1 MNDEIDRAI
10 HETRELLAARPAP
23 DFRAAV
29 MSRIARVEPL
39 PLPQRPGVL
48 TRLARMV
55 TRLARMVW
63 APRPISIR
71 PAFALAAAAA
81 VVLLLVMPYA
91 RMAPPTASQM
101 DRASANPQVF
111 VQFRLDASAS
121 RVQLAGSFT
130 NWEPRYDMRQSAPGV
145 WTITVPLT
153 QGVHDYAFVVDGQQW
168 IPDPYAPQIGDGFG
182 GTNSRLAL
190 MSPVTPQL

>member
-1 MNDEIDRAI
+1 MNDQIDRAI

-29 MSRIARVEPL
+29 MSRIANLEPL
-39 PLPQRPGVL
+39 PRAGTF
-48 TRLARMV
+48 TRLAQLLWV
-55 TRLARMVW
+55 
-63 APRPISIR
+63 PRQISIR
-71 PAFALAAAAA
+71 PAFALGAAAAA
-81 VVLLLVMPYA
+81 VLLLLVPYA
-91 RMAPPTASQM
+91 RMTSPTGAQA
-101 DRASANPQVF
+101 DRGPADPQVF

-130 NWEPRYDMRQSAPGV
+130 NWEPRYDLRQSAPGI

-153 QGVHDYAFVVDGQQW
+153 QGVHDYAFVVDGKRW
-168 IPDPYAPQIGDGFG
+168 IPDPYAPHIDDGFG

-190 MSPVTPQL
+190 MSPVAPQL

>member
-1 MNDEIDRAI
+1 MNDQIDRAI

-23 DFRAAV
+23 DVRAAV
-29 MSRIARVEPL
+29 MSRIANVEPL
-39 PLPQRPGVL
+39 PLPRPPGVIK
-48 TRLARMV
+48 RLAQ
-55 TRLARMVW
+55 LVW
-63 APRPISIR
+63 APRPMSIR

-81 VVLLLVMPYA
+81 VVLLLVMPNV
-91 RMAPPTASQM
+91 RLRPETGPVGN
-101 DRASANPQVF
+101 ASAVPQVF

-130 NWEPRYDMRQSAPGV
+130 NWEPRYDLRQSAPGI

-153 QGVHDYAFVVDGQQW
+153 QGVHDYAFVVDGQRW

-190 MSPVTPQL
+190 MSPSTPQL

>member
-1 MNDEIDRAI
+1 MNDQINRAI

-23 DFRAAV
+23 DVRAAV
-29 MSRIARVEPL
+29 MSRIANVEPL
-39 PLPQRPGVL
+39 PLPRPPGAL
-48 TRLARMV
+48 TRLVRI
-55 TRLARMVW
+55 VW

-71 PAFALAAAAA
+71 PAFALAAAAV

-91 RMAPPTASQM
+91 RPRPEAEPQGGNAST
-101 DRASANPQVF
+101 DPQVF
-111 VQFRLDASAS
+111 VQFRLDAPAS

-130 NWEPRYDMRQSAPGV
+130 NWEPRYDLRQSAPGV

-153 QGVHDYAFVVDGQQW
+153 QGVHDYAFVVDGQRW

-190 MSPVTPQL
+190 MSPSTPQL